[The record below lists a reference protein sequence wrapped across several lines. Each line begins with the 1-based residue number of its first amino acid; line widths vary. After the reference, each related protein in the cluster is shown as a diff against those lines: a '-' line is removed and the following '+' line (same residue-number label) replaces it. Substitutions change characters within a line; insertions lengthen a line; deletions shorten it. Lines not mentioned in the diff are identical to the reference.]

1 MPQNQK
7 PACRRM
13 MFKLQKIFKTDSH
26 RQKEIFEP
34 ERGKIFICRGARIK
48 ITSVFLLETMQAR
61 RKGSEIFQL
70 LKKPTSLEFCIQHN
84 YPSNVKEKTF
94 SKKNGGHLSPLDLIC
109 KKCLRNSPE
118 RQKILQVRNS
128 DLLLKEH

>member
-7 PACRRM
+7 PACRHM
-13 MFKLQKIFKTDSH
+13 MFKLQKIFKTDSQ

-34 ERGKIFICRGARIK
+34 ERGKIFICRGTRIK

-70 LKKPTSLEFCIQHN
+70 LKNTTSLEFCIQKLIFRQIIN
-84 YPSNVKEKTF
+84 FQTKEAESLVINRYILMRISQNIIQEKR
-94 SKKNGGHLSPLDLIC
+94 
-109 KKCLRNSPE
+109 KCS
-118 RQKILQVRNS
+118 
-128 DLLLKEH
+128 